1 MNTII
6 LEYNI
11 LRYAYARFSKE
22 LLLYATL
29 MQGSQKNFFFT
40 LHNTNNFSKELLLR
54 RLATA

>member
-22 LLLYATL
+22 LLL
-29 MQGSQKNFFFT
+29 
-40 LHNTNNFSKELLLR
+40 R
-54 RLATA
+54 RLATANCLLRRLTLVEKRE